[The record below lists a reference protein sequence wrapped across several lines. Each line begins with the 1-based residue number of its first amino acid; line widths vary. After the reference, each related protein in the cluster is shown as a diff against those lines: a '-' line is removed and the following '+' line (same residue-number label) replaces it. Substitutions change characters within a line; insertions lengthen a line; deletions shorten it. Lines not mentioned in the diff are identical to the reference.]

1 MEYIIIILILLCNAI
16 LRDAVQFNKKR
27 MVDSIYWYLQPFIF
41 PMLMLFGL
49 ILKYINLIDIVSFI
63 VFIGLLFELISFIF
77 KKWKKA

>member
-1 MEYIIIILILLCNAI
+1 MI
-16 LRDAVQFNKKR
+16 
-27 MVDSIYWYLQPFIF
+27 DSIYWYLQPFIF